1 MKLGINGWRIHGQR
15 TGVGRYLLNI
25 VKNWTPE
32 MVGGRFD
39 EINFYTPKPI
49 DRKEI
54 PLPPN
59 IVERVLPPDMKML
72 VWENLRLA
80 PAADDDVIF
89 HPSFSRPLIARG
101 KTVVSSH
108 EASQFLYPKLFP
120 KSVSLFYNRLYAWS
134 SRHATLVIVGS
145 EDSKIDIAR
154 YCGVPLSRIRVAYMA
169 PAEFFKPVKK
179 DEHIDA
185 ARERHI
191 GSADTP
197 FFLTVGKMSG
207 RRNFPL
213 LLEAFAEFKR
223 RTPLPHKLLMVGL
236 NIHNIDIAGLIKKL
250 GIKDDVLNP
259 GYVSDEELNLIY
271 NAAEAFISP
280 AVYETICLPVME
292 AQAAGLP
299 VICIDTPGMREA
311 TGDTALLIPKLE
323 IDELVE
329 AMTRIAEDAALR
341 RELAANGLNYSKRFS
356 WQKCAADVLAVL
368 TEAAQMPAP
377 DVDFM
382 TSANEIKN

>member
-25 VKNWTPE
+25 VKHWTPE
-32 MVGGRFD
+32 MIGNQFD

-49 DRKEI
+49 DRIEI
-54 PLPPN
+54 PLPEN
-59 IVERVLPPDMKML
+59 IRERVLSPDMRML
-72 VWENLRLA
+72 AWENLRLGPA
-80 PAADDDVIF
+80 AADDVVF
-89 HPSFSRPLIARG
+89 HPSFSRPIMARG
-101 KTVVSSH
+101 KTVVASH
-108 EASQFLYPKLFP
+108 EASNYLYPELFP
-120 KSVSLFYNRLYAWS
+120 KSAPLFYNRLYAWS
-134 SRHATLVIVGS
+134 ARHATLVIVGS
-145 EDSKIDIAR
+145 EDSKKDITR
-154 YCGVPLSRIRVAYMA
+154 YCGVPLSRVRVAYMA

-179 DEHIDA
+179 DAQIEA

-213 LLEAFAEFKR
+213 LLKAFAEFKR
-223 RTPLPHKLLMVGL
+223 RKRHPHKLLMIGL

-250 GIKDDVLNP
+250 GILGDVLSP
-259 GYVSDEELNLIY
+259 GYISDDELNLIY

-280 AVYETICLPVME
+280 SVYETICLPVME

-299 VICIDTPGMREA
+299 VICIDTPGMRET
-311 TGDTALLIPKLE
+311 TGDAALLISKLE
-323 IDELVE
+323 IEELVE
-329 AMTRIAEDAALR
+329 AMSRMAEDDALHH
-341 RELAANGLNYSKRFS
+341 ELSENGLINSIRFS

-368 TEAAQMPAP
+368 AEAAQMPTPAR
-377 DVDFM
+377 DFAA
-382 TSANEIKN
+382 SEVRLEE

>member
-49 DRKEI
+49 DRSEI
-54 PLPPN
+54 PLPSN
-59 IVERVLPPDMKML
+59 IRERVLTPDMRML

-80 PAADDDVIF
+80 PVADDDIVF
-89 HPSFSRPLIARG
+89 HPSFSRPLLARG
-101 KTVVSSH
+101 KTVVSLH
-108 EASQFLYPKLFP
+108 EASHYLYPHLFP
-120 KSVSLFYNRLYAWS
+120 KSVPLFYNRLYAWS
-134 SRHATLVIVGS
+134 GRHATLVIVGS
-145 EDSKIDIAR
+145 EDSKIDVSR
-154 YCGVPLSRIRVAYMA
+154 FCGVPLSRIRVVYMA

-185 ARERHI
+185 VRKRHI

-223 RTPLPHKLLMVGL
+223 RTKLPHKLLMVGL
-236 NIHNIDIAGLIKKL
+236 NIHNIDIAGLIEKL
-250 GIKDDVLNP
+250 GIKNHVLNP
-259 GYVSDEELNLIY
+259 GFVSDEELNLIY

-280 AVYETICLPVME
+280 SVYETICLPVME

-311 TGDTALLIPKLE
+311 TGDTALLLPQLE
-323 IDELVE
+323 IDDLVE
-329 AMTRIAEDAALR
+329 AMSRIAEDK
-341 RELAANGLNYSKRFS
+341 ELCRDLIENGLNYSKRFS

-368 TEAAQMPAP
+368 TEAAQISAP
-377 DVDFM
+377 DADF
-382 TSANEIKN
+382 TASVNEIK

>member
-49 DRKEI
+49 DRNEI
-54 PLPPN
+54 PLPSN
-59 IVERVLPPDMKML
+59 IQERVLSPDMKML
-72 VWENLRLA
+72 AWENLRLA
-80 PAADDDVIF
+80 PVADDDIVF
-89 HPSFSRPLIARG
+89 HPSFSRPLLARG
-101 KTVVSSH
+101 KTVVASH
-108 EASQFLYPKLFP
+108 EASHYLYPHLFP
-120 KSVSLFYNRLYAWS
+120 KSVPLFYNRLYAWS
-134 SRHATLVIVGS
+134 GRHATLVIVGS
-145 EDSKIDIAR
+145 EDSKIDVSR
-154 YCGVPLSRIRVAYMA
+154 FCGVPLSRIRVAYMA

-179 DEHIDA
+179 DSTIA
-185 ARERHI
+185 AIREKHI

-223 RTPLPHKLLMVGL
+223 RTKLPHKLLMVGL
-236 NIHNIDIAGLIKKL
+236 NIHNIDIAGLIEKL
-250 GIKDDVLNP
+250 GIKNDVLNP
-259 GYVSDEELNLIY
+259 GYVTDEELNLIY

-280 AVYETICLPVME
+280 SVYETICLPVME

-311 TGDTALLIPKLE
+311 TGDAALLLPKLDIE
-323 IDELVE
+323 ELVE
-329 AMTRIAEDAALR
+329 AMSRIAEDAGLR
-341 RELAANGLNYSKRFS
+341 SSLVENGLNYSKCFS
-356 WQKCAADVLAVL
+356 WQKCAADVLSVL
-368 TEAAQMPAP
+368 AEAANIPAP
-377 DVDFM
+377 DVDFK
-382 TSANEIKN
+382 TNEIKN

>member
-25 VKNWTPE
+25 VKNCTPE
-32 MVGGRFD
+32 MVGGLFD

-54 PLPPN
+54 LLPSN
-59 IVERVLPPDMKML
+59 INERVLSPDMRML
-72 VWENLRLA
+72 VWENLRLG
-80 PAADDDVIF
+80 PTADDDIVF
-89 HPSFSRPLIARG
+89 HPSFSRPLVARG
-101 KTVVSSH
+101 KTVVSLH
-108 EASQFLYPKLFP
+108 EASHYLYPHLFP
-120 KSVSLFYNRLYAWS
+120 KSVPLFYNRLYAWS
-134 SRHATLVIVGS
+134 GRHATLVIVGS
-145 EDSKIDIAR
+145 EDSKNDVSR
-154 YCGVPLSRIRVAYMA
+154 FCGVPLSRIRVAYMA

-179 DEHIDA
+179 DSTIA
-185 ARERHI
+185 AVREKHI

-213 LLEAFAEFKR
+213 LLKAFAEFKR
-223 RTPLPHKLLMVGL
+223 RKKLPHKLLMVGL
-236 NIHNIDIAGLIKKL
+236 NIHNIDIAGLIEKL
-250 GIKDDVLNP
+250 GIKNDVLNP
-259 GYVSDEELNLIY
+259 GYVTDEELNLIY

-280 AVYETICLPVME
+280 SVYETICLPVME

-311 TGDTALLIPKLE
+311 TGDTALLLPQLE
-323 IDELVE
+323 IEELVE
-329 AMTRIAEDAALR
+329 AMSRIAEDVVLR
-341 RELAANGLNYSKRFS
+341 RDLVENGLNYSKRFS

-368 TEAAQMPAP
+368 AEAAQLSAP
-377 DVDFM
+377 DADF
-382 TSANEIKN
+382 TVSANEIKN